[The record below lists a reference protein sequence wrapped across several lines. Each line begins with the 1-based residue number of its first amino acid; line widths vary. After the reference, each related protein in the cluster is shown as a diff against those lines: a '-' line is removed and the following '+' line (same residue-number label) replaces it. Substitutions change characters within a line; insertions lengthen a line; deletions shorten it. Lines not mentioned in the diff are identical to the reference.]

1 MSPLCGFIS
10 LCVGRYLFVII
21 KNHAQVRK
29 HLFGVSHLF
38 PCMPMGGWFRVWIFI
53 LSSQAGAA
61 RRGSPPPFFLFS
73 RSALASFLPAVHLLR
88 QLLHPPRHLLGRSL
102 PAYSLSV
109 LFSRTRLLC

>member
-1 MSPLCGFIS
+1 MDIYPQQPG
-10 LCVGRYLFVII
+10 
-21 KNHAQVRK
+21 
-29 HLFGVSHLF
+29 
-38 PCMPMGGWFRVWIFI
+38 
-53 LSSQAGAA
+53 
-61 RRGSPPPFFLFS
+61 RGSAAGLAASLLSFS